1 MREGRAPGAAKLDF
15 GAHLLS
21 IPELDYYVLLERF
34 PQLKSLDA
42 EEKRKAWI
50 EFANSP
56 LGEQYRD
63 KRRKL
68 RSKSPIIG
76 LE

>member
-1 MREGRAPGAAKLDF
+1 MRNGSAPAATKLDF

-21 IPELDYYVLLERF
+21 IPELDYYVLIERF
-34 PQLKSLDA
+34 PELKSLDA
-42 EEKRKAWI
+42 EIKRKAWI
-50 EFANSP
+50 KFANSP
-56 LGEQYRD
+56 LAEQYRD

-68 RSKSPIIG
+68 RSASPIIG

>member
-1 MREGRAPGAAKLDF
+1 MRNGSAAPATKLDF

-34 PQLKSLDA
+34 PDLKSPDA
-42 EEKRKAWI
+42 EIKRKAWI
-50 EFANSP
+50 KFANSP
-56 LGEQYRD
+56 VGEKYRD
-63 KRRKL
+63 KRRQL
-68 RSKSPIIG
+68 RPKNSIIG